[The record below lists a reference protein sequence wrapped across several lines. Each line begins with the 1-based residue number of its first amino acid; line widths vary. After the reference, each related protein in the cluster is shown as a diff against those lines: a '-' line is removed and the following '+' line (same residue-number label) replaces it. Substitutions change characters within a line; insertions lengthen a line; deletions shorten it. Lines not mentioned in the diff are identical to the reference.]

1 MRYPIPMLA
10 AIVLGAAV
18 PLLAAT
24 PPPSPPAPPLAP
36 PPLQLVP
43 LEPVSTFGNAV
54 AVSGDVAAVAGTTAD
69 GVASVFVFVRFAAGW
84 GEQAVLADP
93 AGADPESGFGSV
105 LALSGDTLA
114 VSAGESGTLGAVD
127 LYVQA
132 KDGSWPLQAHLQPRS
147 AAGLGFGAALALAG
161 DTLAVGAPAS
171 SPGPAPGS
179 VYVYSRAGSAWARQA
194 ILTAAAPAAND
205 LFGRAVAVAHQMVVA
220 GAIGY
225 AEVFGPHGATWQRQA
240 TLRGGSAASPS
251 FGSVVTASN
260 QTAAVGDPA
269 SQSVSIFIHTSAGW
283 FHQQDL
289 AVPGEAAGAAGT
301 QFGATVAL
309 SQESLVV
316 GAPALPGYDDDAA
329 GAVYVYAR
337 RNRAWR
343 LRGAFQLAE
352 PSSGGQFGSALA
364 VSQPLA
370 VVGSISPD
378 QQPQSAWVLTGLD
391 IP

>member
-1 MRYPIPMLA
+1 MKHPIPMLA
-10 AIVLGAAV
+10 AMVMGAVL
-18 PLLAAT
+18 PLAAAN
-24 PPPSPPAPPLAP
+24 PPLSPPAPPLNP
-36 PPLQLVP
+36 PPLALTP
-43 LEPVSTFGNAV
+43 AETVSTYGNAV
-54 AVSGDVAAVAGTTAD
+54 AISGDVAAVAGTTN
-69 GVASVFVFVRFAAGW
+69 GVASVFLFVRSAKGW
-84 GEQAVLADP
+84 AEQAVLADP

-114 VSAGESGTLGAVD
+114 VSAGETGTLGAVD

-132 KDGSWPLQAHLQPRS
+132 DDGSWPLQAHLQPPH

-161 DTLAVGAPAS
+161 DTLAVGAPGS
-171 SPGPAPGS
+171 SPGPAPGA
-179 VYVYSRAGSAWARQA
+179 VYVYARGGAAWHRQA
-194 ILTAAAPAAND
+194 ILAAAAPAADD
-205 LFGRAVAVAHQMVVA
+205 LFGRAVAVAHQMVVV
-220 GAIGY
+220 GAVGY
-225 AEVFGPHGATWQRQA
+225 AEIFAPQGAAWLPQA
-240 TLRGGSAASPS
+240 TLHGGSTASPA
-251 FGSVVTASN
+251 FGSAVTASN

-269 SQSVSIFIHTSAGW
+269 NQQVSIFIHTGAGW

-301 QFGATVAL
+301 QFGGSVAL

-316 GAPALPGYDDDAA
+316 GAPALSGYDQDAA

-343 LRGAFQLAE
+343 LRGAFQLTE
-352 PSSGGQFGSALA
+352 PSSGGLFGSALA

-370 VVGSISPD
+370 LVGSISPD
-378 QQPQSAWVLTGLD
+378 QQPQSAWLLTGLD